1 MGHGPW
7 KTDISSMDLFSKT
20 LRTFM
25 GRPCLGFGLGRK
37 QRRGKKNGINLG
49 NKRSLSINQ
58 FVLHLL
64 TYYKKKNKEKVPSW
78 WSQTLH

>member
-1 MGHGPW
+1 
-7 KTDISSMDLFSKT
+7 

-37 QRRGKKNGINLG
+37 QGRGKNGVDLG
-49 NKRSLSINQ
+49 NKRSISVDQL
-58 FVLHLL
+58 VLHLL
-64 TYYKKKNKEKVPSW
+64 TYCKKKNKEKVPSW